1 MGDHI
6 NSRSSN
12 NWFKV
17 ILPMP
22 PQYDLIFRKDG
33 EIKIRQIVAIDI
45 NDAIDKGKLESS
57 DLKGVVFRDHDEE
70 SSM

>member
-1 MGDHI
+1 
-6 NSRSSN
+6 
-12 NWFKV
+12 
-17 ILPMP
+17 MP